1 MQIINPL
8 QGLSCKNVVKKFR
21 NFDNF

>member
-8 QGLSCKNVVKKFR
+8 VHKYKR
-21 NFDNF
+21 